1 MESHRKQT
9 TPSWDE
15 IVKRSREEFP
25 PELDVRPAVRARV
38 ESELRTASVAQRSP
52 SLALLDG
59 IFELFSR
66 PFARVAL
73 GACFALAVL
82 VAIATTSTTE
92 VSELTGNEIEV
103 VENFNEALVGVDWTE
118 YL

>member
-9 TPSWDE
+9 NPSWDE
-15 IVKRSREEFP
+15 IVSKSREERP

-38 ESELRTASVAQRSP
+38 EQELRSPVITRRRAST
-52 SLALLDG
+52 ALLDG
-59 IFELFSR
+59 IFEIFTH
-66 PFARVAL
+66 PFARVTL
-73 GACFALAVL
+73 GACFGLAALL
-82 VAIATTSTTE
+82 AIATTSTTE

-103 VENFNEALVGVDWTE
+103 VENFDEALVGVDWIE